1 MISDSNNS
9 KASLSSL
16 PLEVL
21 IHFNGHFSTLFF
33 LATVCLYIYKCK
45 KNCILYVMM
54 NHDCFCCGHDI
65 SVTLRSCPILLPRR
79 NISMGFGI
87 NIRLCYSRVHETL
100 FRYAK
105 CKSNLHEYSLSFV
118 CVCFANFIISLCHHL
133 DVTASKGNKTSKLG
147 PLAVALF
154 FTIPIIVLHAYY
166 IELQLYV

>member
-1 MISDSNNS
+1 MDTSVH
-9 KASLSSL
+9 SSSW
-16 PLEVL
+16 PLCVCTS
-21 IHFNGHFSTLFF
+21 INVGR
-33 LATVCLYIYKCK
+33 TVYC
-45 KNCILYVMM
+45 VMM

-87 NIRLCYSRVHETL
+87 NIRLCYSRIHETL

-105 CKSNLHEYSLSFV
+105 CKSNLYEYSLSFV